1 MPKVNYVPDNHRKV
15 TKETA
20 SSVELRKKNTE
31 EKLEVMSEKKRN
43 EMDFSKIYKDD
54 EIPPDLEPVD

>member
-1 MPKVNYVPDNHRKV
+1 M
-15 TKETA
+15 
-20 SSVELRKKNTE
+20 ELRKKNTE
-31 EKLEVMSEKKRN
+31 EKLEVMSEKERN